1 MDIFKGVIAFLA
13 VVLNTLFWCIFLLSI
28 AVFKLII
35 PIEGWKRLCTKLIIN
50 IGECWIYCNGLWIKL
65 LHRPAWTIDGFE
77 SLDQS
82 DWYLSVANHQS
93 WADIFVL
100 QGITNR
106 KIPMLKFFMKHVLI
120 WVPVIG
126 LAWWALDMPFLKR
139 YTKEQLE
146 KNPKLRG
153 KDIRAME
160 KSFERFS
167 RYPVSIFSFAE
178 GTRFTE
184 DKKESQNSKYNY
196 LLNPKS
202 GGIGLT
208 LTTMPYIKLMLD
220 FTIFYHSDVRTFWD
234 FLCGRMSKVTI
245 KVREVEIPSN
255 LLGKNYEEDI
265 RFRDELKTWMENLWR
280 EKDKYIEELKHD

>member
-1 MDIFKGVIAFLA
+1 
-13 VVLNTLFWCIFLLSI
+13 
-28 AVFKLII
+28 
-35 PIEGWKRLCTKLIIN
+35 
-50 IGECWIYCNGLWIKL
+50 
-65 LHRPAWTIDGFE
+65 
-77 SLDQS
+77 
-82 DWYLSVANHQS
+82 
-93 WADIFVL
+93 
-100 QGITNR
+100 
-106 KIPMLKFFMKHVLI
+106 
-120 WVPVIG
+120 
-126 LAWWALDMPFLKR
+126 
-139 YTKEQLE
+139 
-146 KNPKLRG
+146 
-153 KDIRAME
+153 ME

-220 FTIFYHSDVRTFWD
+220 FTIVYHSDGRTFWD

-280 EKDKYIEELKHD
+280 EKEKYIEELKHD